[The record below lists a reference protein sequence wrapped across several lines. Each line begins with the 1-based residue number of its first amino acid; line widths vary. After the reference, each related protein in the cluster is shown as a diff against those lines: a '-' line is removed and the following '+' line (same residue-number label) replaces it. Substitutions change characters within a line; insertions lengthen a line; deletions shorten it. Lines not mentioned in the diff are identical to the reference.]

1 MTIIQFNDKF
11 IEIVLQYKIIG
22 YMKEN
27 GFSGFF
33 LHFNRSFICVN
44 NIK

>member
-27 GFSGFF
+27 GFSVFF
-33 LHFNRSFICVN
+33 FTF
-44 NIK
+44 